1 MSQKIGFIQKINEI
15 FDNLSSI
22 VKGVELFDPEV
33 VKTLD
38 SLENQDLSVII
49 EDLKKSNYLGNRKID
64 IDLSLNNKSNT
75 EMPTYS
81 GVDII
86 LVDGDKLEMPFDNGS
101 GGVLEMS
108 AHADIK
114 NFITNHELWA
124 RVENTEIVL
133 YEAYANTPSMIRLR
147 DADGKS
153 SNIERLELTAYSGEV
168 VNQKVSYFWAKTT
181 SALETLS
188 NRIGDIIQLGNDVG
202 SIVSLSQKKDELV
215 TLHQSLNKLVV
226 IYNNLSKLLLTE
238 QNAESVSQN
247 KLIVEQKSQEV
258 AENVLL
264 SKTHSEKA
272 KIQAEAATAKVAL
285 IQSIKVEAQQLT
297 TGQTPS
303 VTYDFLLNKF
313 IFGIPQGKTGEKG
326 DAFKVNTIGLLSDK
340 VAFDKEQ
347 SGFSYL
353 ATDVVVT
360 TDGVSS
366 IVPHIYF
373 KRSSATADW
382 TVGIPFGRG
391 EKGEGG
397 EQGRGIKS
405 VIKTSGDGSSGTIDT
420 YTITLTDDT
429 TTEFKIYNGKDSD
442 ISSLDLNA
450 LKEELTLLSKG
461 NSTLI
466 NNHINNKENPHN
478 VTKTQI
484 ELGNVDNTSD
494 KEKPLSDAA
503 IAEFAKKLNITD
515 TQNTLSSNETTKP
528 LSAYQGKVLKG
539 LIDNI
544 NALLM
549 SNDTSLDTLQEV
561 VDYIQL
567 NRNTL
572 SALGISSIAGLQTA
586 LNGKLAITGK
596 AASATTADSATTA
609 GTCSGNAATATKLAT
624 ARTISISGALNG
636 SATFDGSGNIN
647 IATSSP
653 ANSVGDYALVTVA
666 TNGTQYSNTN
676 VAGSN
681 LKELLM
687 ESGNNM
693 YYGLSGYLFVGTGR
707 SLTGTWF
714 VQGTISSAYPGN
726 TGTRVALAKRIA

>member
-1 MSQKIGFIQKINEI
+1 MSEKIGFIQKINEI
-15 FDNLSSI
+15 FDNLASI

-81 GVDII
+81 RVDII
-86 LVDGDKLEMPFDNGS
+86 LVDGDKLEIPFDNGS

-108 AHADIK
+108 SHADIK
-114 NFITNHELWA
+114 NFMTNHELWA

-133 YEAYANTPSMIRLR
+133 YEAYANTPSMIRVR

-153 SNIERLELTAYSGEV
+153 SNIERVELTVYSGEV
-168 VNQKVSYFWAKTT
+168 VSQKVSYFWAKTT

-215 TLHQSLNKLVV
+215 TLYQALNKLVV

-238 QNAESVSQN
+238 QNAESVLQN

-258 AENVLL
+258 VENVLL
-264 SKTHSEKA
+264 SKTHLQNA
-272 KIQAEAATAKVAL
+272 KTAAETATSKVSQ

-297 TGQTPS
+297 TGQSPS
-303 VTYDFLLNKF
+303 VTYDSLLNKF

-340 VAFDKEQ
+340 SVFDKEQ

-373 KRSSATADW
+373 KRSAATADW

-391 EKGEGG
+391 EKGEIGA
-397 EQGRGIKS
+397 EGRGIKS
-405 VIKTSGDGSSGTIDT
+405 LVKTSGDGSSGTIDT

-442 ISSLDLNA
+442 ITSEDLLD
-450 LKEELTLLSKG
+450 LKEELTLLSQG

-466 NNHINNKENPHN
+466 KNHTNNKENPHN

-484 ELGNVDNTSD
+484 GLENVDNTSD
-494 KEKPLSDAA
+494 KLKPLSDAT
-503 IAEFAKKLNITD
+503 IFELAKKINISD
-515 TQNTLSSNETTKP
+515 IQNNLSSNETTKP

-544 NALLM
+544 NALLTSDE
-549 SNDTSLDTLQEV
+549 SNLDTLQEI

-567 NRNTL
+567 NRATL
-572 SALGISSIAGLQTA
+572 SALSISSIAGLQTA
-586 LNGKLAITGK
+586 LNNKLAINGK
-596 AASATTADSATTA
+596 AQSASIADSATTA
-609 GTCSGNAATATKLAT
+609 ATCNGNAATATKLAT

-636 SATFDGSGNIN
+636 SATFDGSANIS
-647 IATSSP
+647 ISTSSP
-653 ANSVGDYALVTVA
+653 VGAVGDYALVTVTS
-666 TNGTQYSNTN
+666 TNALYTNTN

-681 LKELLM
+681 LKEVFF
-687 ESGNNM
+687 EGSANNSLIINN
-693 YYGLSGYLFVGTGR
+693 YNFSPTGR
-707 SLTGTWF
+707 SLAGTWF
-714 VQGTISSAYPGN
+714 VQGTISNAYSGSP
-726 TGTRVALAKRIA
+726 GTRVAFAKRIA